1 MKADETKQHLTASLR
16 GPVLTLSY
24 RLSPAL
30 ACGFRTTMQI
40 RIQTKT
46 GEWKPFTC
54 EIREQQSDKLTE
66 IYVPAFDGTWLVGSA
81 SMVANIGG
89 NDWAIYTI
97 HPEDCAALCQQPQPL
112 TP

>member
-1 MKADETKQHLTASLR
+1 MT
-16 GPVLTLSY
+16 
-24 RLSPAL
+24 
-30 ACGFRTTMQI
+30 I

-46 GEWKPFTC
+46 GEWKPFAC
-54 EIREQQSDKLTE
+54 EISEQEPGKLTE
-66 IYVPAFDGTWLVGSA
+66 IYVPAFDGTWLVGSS

-97 HPEDCAALCQQPQPL
+97 HPEDCATLCQQPQPL